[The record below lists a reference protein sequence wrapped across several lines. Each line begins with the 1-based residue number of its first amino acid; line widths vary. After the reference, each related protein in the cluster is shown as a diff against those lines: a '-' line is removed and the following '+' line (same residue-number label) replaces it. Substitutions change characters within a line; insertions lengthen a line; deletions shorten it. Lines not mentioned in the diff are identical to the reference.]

1 VQTRKLIFAL
11 VVLGILA
18 TWAWQGDSAQDP
30 GDSLP
35 TSHPFFPGLQGTDI
49 ASFQLGN
56 PGKPLSLLRQDFSG
70 SEAETLRHIG
80 LGESAPAAGVYS
92 AWMVEGI
99 PPRFADFNL
108 AETVAEALAE
118 MAWDS
123 AFPAP
128 PDLSPYGLSSE
139 PTAASFRTSAGT
151 SHSFLLGSETPLGGK
166 RYVTLEGSGTISLVD
181 SWALRSLE
189 RDPQR
194 LLEQRIFPFDP
205 ARIVSLQIQRPDAPS
220 LKLTRG
226 SRSWVIDD
234 AEGLRAEQD
243 WVREL
248 LRGLS
253 GLEAV
258 SFDPPTQASEPTI
271 SVFLVDQ
278 DGREGLL
285 DLTPEE
291 GGRTYRAVP
300 TGALLPA
307 AFNQRGAL
315 IEAKSVAPLLA
326 EAQDI
331 RALQLLDF
339 NSGAVVLVEWQSG
352 GSLWTFRRS
361 NSGWSLQTGESAP
374 PSALP
379 EPDVAAFLTS
389 LAKLRADDYSAGHQ
403 TIESAGS
410 PSVSLVIHQSDGH
423 RVGLRLFDG
432 GLGDR
437 VAIDDEPGL
446 RDVSSEVSSLLGQH
460 RKPGAAN

>member
-1 VQTRKLIFAL
+1 VQTRKLLFAL
-11 VVLGILA
+11 VILGILA
-18 TWAWQGDSAQDP
+18 TWTWQGDSGQEVGISAP
-30 GDSLP
+30 A
-35 TSHPFFPGLQGTDI
+35 SHPFFPELQGTDI

-56 PGKPLSLLRQDFSG
+56 PGKTISLLRQSFSG
-70 SEAETLRHIG
+70 PEAETLRHIG
-80 LGESAPAAGVYS
+80 LGESGPEARAYS
-92 AWMVEGI
+92 TWMVEGV
-99 PPRFADFNL
+99 PPRFADFDL
-108 AETVAEALAE
+108 AETAAEALAE
-118 MAWDS
+118 MAWES

-128 PDLSPYGLSSE
+128 PDLSPYGLRTE

-151 SHSFLLGSETPLGGK
+151 SHSFLLGSETPLGGR
-166 RYVTLEGSGTISLVD
+166 RYVTLEGSGIISLVD

-194 LLEQRIFPFDP
+194 LLEQRVFPFDP
-205 ARIVSLQIQRPDAPS
+205 ARIVGLKIQRRGAPS

-226 SRSWVIDD
+226 RRSWVIDD

-253 GLEAV
+253 ALQAV
-258 SFDPPTQASEPTI
+258 SFNPPGQTQEPTL
-271 SVFLVDQ
+271 SVHLVDQ

-285 DLTPEE
+285 EITPQE
-291 GGRTYRAVP
+291 GGRTYSAFP
-300 TGALLPA
+300 AGALLPA

-315 IEAKSVAPLLA
+315 IEAKSVDPLLA
-326 EAQDI
+326 EVQDI

-339 NSGAVVLVEWQSG
+339 NVGAVVLVEWQSK

-361 NSGWSLQTGESAP
+361 NGGWSLQPGESAA

-379 EPDVAAFLTS
+379 DPDVAAFLTS
-389 LAKLRADDYSAGHQ
+389 LSELRADAYSAGHQ
-403 TIESAGS
+403 TTPSAGS
-410 PSVSLVIHQSDGH
+410 PSASLVIHQSNGH

-446 RDVSSEVSSLLGQH
+446 RDVSSEVSSLLRQH
-460 RKPGAAN
+460 RKPGAAD